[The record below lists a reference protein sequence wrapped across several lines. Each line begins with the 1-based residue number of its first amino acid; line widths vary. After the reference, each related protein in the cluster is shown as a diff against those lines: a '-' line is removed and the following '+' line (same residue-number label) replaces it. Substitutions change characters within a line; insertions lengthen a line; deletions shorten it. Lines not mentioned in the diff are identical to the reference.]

1 MIEES
6 PHNMELP
13 GTSTKVRAARSAIAR
28 ASTTAATATTTA
40 TTSVAII
47 AGLRTA
53 LTASS
58 MTRHGNKPVRNL
70 LVGLSKNLDQI
81 LHNVRVLL
89 VDHGGGNTIMSSTTG
104 TTNAVNIIVD
114 VMREIIVDHM
124 EDVVDIQ
131 TTSSHISGDENGTF
145 LRAEELESSFTFA
158 LVAITMNSNGGVTL
172 VVQEVFNVVAVA
184 LGLNEDQRKT
194 RDSIQKVK
202 ESLLLVAFVHADDA
216 LANRLGGRTHTTH
229 LQKISSQLLN
239 LSGEGCTEHQGLA
252 LRAVR
257 HVLVFND
264 VTDLR
269 FETHIQHAIS
279 LIHHKEADFREG
291 DTSTLEH
298 VVEASGG
305 GDDDVAALL
314 QLTKLRADIRTTIGD
329 AATERRAVAELA
341 GFKMNLLRQ
350 FASGRHNQGDRVGLS
365 ATATTIGFLRRFGAT
380 IRIVFTET
388 GQGREKEGSCLSR
401 SSLGTGHQI
410 ASSHNNGKSV
420 LLDGGGNLVT
430 RQVDVAGEDLAELGI
445 LELLEVTR
453 GNFTSGDLDRDV
465 IILVKVDTRAHLVSK
480 ELEFQSGVG
489 SVPVAGTTT
498 PTVGAASSSAVG
510 GSGASDGTGAGR
522 PRGRTRS
529 RPLHVGATRSPCPSL
544 GGSPGRGD

>member
-58 MTRHGNKPVRNL
+58 MTRHGNEPVRNL
-70 LVGLSKNLDQI
+70 LVGLVKNLDQI
-81 LHNVRVLL
+81 LHDVRVLL

-145 LRAEELESSFTFA
+145 LRAEELESSFT

-216 LANRLGGRTHTTH
+216 LANRFGGRTHTTH
-229 LQKISSQLLN
+229 LQKDIILQEISSQLLN
-239 LSGEGCTEHQGLA
+239 LSGEGSAEHQSLA

-257 HVLVFND
+257 HVLVFDD
-264 VTDLR
+264 VADLR

-298 VVEASGG
+298 VVEATGG

-314 QLTKLRADIRTTIGD
+314 QLAELRTDIRTTIGD
-329 AATERRAVAELA
+329 AATERRTVAELA

-430 RQVDVAGEDLAELGI
+430 RQVDVAG
-445 LELLEVTR
+445 
-453 GNFTSGDLDRDV
+453 
-465 IILVKVDTRAHLVSK
+465 
-480 ELEFQSGVG
+480 
-489 SVPVAGTTT
+489 PM
-498 PTVGAASSSAVG
+498 
-510 GSGASDGTGAGR
+510 
-522 PRGRTRS
+522 
-529 RPLHVGATRSPCPSL
+529 
-544 GGSPGRGD
+544 